1 VAALAQRKLDAL
13 KDKIMDF
20 SPFLER
26 RFP

>member
-1 VAALAQRKLDAL
+1 VATLAQRKLDTL

-20 SPFLER
+20 SPLFER